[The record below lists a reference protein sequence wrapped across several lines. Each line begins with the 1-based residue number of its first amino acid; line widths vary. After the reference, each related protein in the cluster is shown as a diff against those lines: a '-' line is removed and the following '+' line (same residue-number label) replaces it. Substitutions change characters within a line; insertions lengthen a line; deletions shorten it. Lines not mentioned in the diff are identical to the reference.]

1 MAMAGAVVLAAQPR
15 QPGNSDTGSIS
26 GSVAQQVS
34 RLLSQAEIDQ
44 ALGNVVNAL
53 IAYNEV
59 LALEPRNPEA
69 LAQSGWLDFTAGSAS
84 KNLDTVRTG
93 VRRLALAVRVAPTD
107 PSARLYYAIAA
118 ASTPGSRAVA
128 VAQMRIFL
136 ALRPNA
142 HLMAIARPWLRAL
155 GVSPG

>member
-1 MAMAGAVVLAAQPR
+1 M
-15 QPGNSDTGSIS
+15 
-26 GSVAQQVS
+26 
-34 RLLSQAEIDQ
+34 
-44 ALGNVVNAL
+44 
-53 IAYNEV
+53 
-59 LALEPRNPEA
+59 
-69 LAQSGWLDFTAGSAS
+69 
-84 KNLDTVRTG
+84 RTG

-142 HLMAIARPWLRAL
+142 HLMAIACPWLRAL